1 MRARELMVHAVDLDA
16 GVTFADLPD
25 DFLEALVADV
35 LARRGADKDVTG
47 PLGGRAAYLTGRADG
62 ATAGVLS
69 LDGTAAPELPPW
81 L

>member
-1 MRARELMVHAVDLDA
+1 MVHAVDLAA
-16 GVTFADLPD
+16 GVTFDDLPD

-35 LARRGADKDVTG
+35 LGRRGADTDVTG
-47 PLGGRAAYLTGRADG
+47 PLAGRAAYLTGRADG

-69 LDGTAAPELPPW
+69 PDGTAAPELPAW